1 MRIQQIILL
10 FRPYLQKI
18 VVVIVSSVFLSVITA
33 VTPIISSQMI
43 DQGLIRQD
51 LQKVTAFAVVLILLQ
66 ILDRILQYIQT
77 RQEILISNAF
87 GKDLKIKALRHG
99 FRLKPDYIRE
109 YGFFETVSN
118 ALYDIGNIVSITS
131 NNFLLILI
139 ILCKTI
145 GAAIGLYILNWKLAL
160 FVSSLIPIK
169 ILINNYIR
177 KQAEKYNQN
186 LMNANKNYNA
196 WFSGLLSGIIDI
208 KLWNLEKQKTEE
220 SKEQIEKINKASEE
234 LSVLNARNSMVTNI
248 VEAGY
253 LNLLYVIGC
262 ILIEGSSLTLGTL
275 FSVISFASYLL
286 VPVNTIMDLRIL
298 LKQIT
303 PNIESLKRYFFLE
316 EENYSTGLLP
326 EKKIEKITFDH
337 ISLNIGGNQ
346 ILKNISFEVKKGAK
360 VAFIGENG
368 SGKSTLLKLLLR
380 LCEPSEGKILFN
392 ETDILQYNIE
402 AYRKKFSVVTQDVH
416 LFDGTVKDN
425 IRFENQG
432 SKSTEDRSI
441 VHGFDP
447 TIEFLENTIL
457 NLEKGYETPVGEDG
471 VKVSG
476 GEKQKIALA
485 RALNRRTEI
494 LVLDEAS
501 SNYDQESVELLA
513 EFLKKD
519 SDYDYYFIVSHQK
532 ELVQNA
538 DMKVYLENGE
548 IAKIEL

>member
-10 FRPYLQKI
+10 FRPYRQKI
-18 VVVIVSSVFLSVITA
+18 AVVIVSSVFLSVITA

-43 DQGLIRQD
+43 DQGLMKQD
-51 LQKVTAFAVVLILLQ
+51 LQIVTVFAAALILLQ
-66 ILDRILQYIQT
+66 ILDKVLQYIQT

-87 GKDLKIKALRHG
+87 GKDLKIKVLRHG

-139 ILCKTI
+139 ILCKAI
-145 GAAIGLYILNWKLAL
+145 GAALGLYILNWKLAL
-160 FVSSLIPIK
+160 FISSLIPIK

-177 KQAEKYNQN
+177 KQAEKYNRN

-196 WFSGLLSGIIDI
+196 WFSSLLSGIIDI

-220 SKEQIEKINKASEE
+220 SKERIEEINKAAEN
-234 LSVLNARNSMVTNI
+234 LSVLNARNSMITNI
-248 VEAGY
+248 AEAGY

-262 ILIEGSSLTLGTL
+262 VLIEGSSLTLGTL
-275 FSVISFASYLL
+275 FSVITFAAYLL
-286 VPVNTIMDLRIL
+286 APVNTIMDLSVI

-303 PNIESLKRYFFLE
+303 PNIESLKEYFCLE
-316 EENYSTGLLP
+316 EENYSSGLLP

-337 ISLNIGGNQ
+337 ISLSIGGNQ
-346 ILKNISFEVKKGAK
+346 ILKNISFEVKKGCK
-360 VAFIGENG
+360 VAFVGENG
-368 SGKSTLLKLLLR
+368 SGKTTLLKLLLR
-380 LCEPSEGKILFN
+380 LCEPTEGKIFFN
-392 ETDILQYNIE
+392 VTDIRQYNIE
-402 AYRKKFSVVTQDVH
+402 AYRKKFSVVTQDIH

-425 IRFENQG
+425 IIFENQEN
-432 SKSTEDRSI
+432 KNTEDSSLE
-441 VHGFDP
+441 HGFAP
-447 TIEFLENTIL
+447 TTEFLENTIL
-457 NLEKGYETPVGEDG
+457 NLERGYETPVGEDG

-485 RALNRRTEI
+485 RALNRKTEI

-501 SNYDQESVELLA
+501 ANYDQESVELLA
-513 EFLKKD
+513 KFLKQNR
-519 SDYDYYFIVSHQK
+519 DYDYYFIVSHQK
-532 ELVQNA
+532 ELVQNT

-548 IAKIEL
+548 ITKIEL